1 MTTSRL
7 TVATDPAMAL
17 VVRIFVGSIAERWD
31 VPEPVRDDLRLAASE
46 LFAGAVESGD
56 DTVTFELGADDGA
69 IELLVAEARPGNPP
83 GGIPLEGWDGRFDL
97 IRTLF
102 PDADIG
108 ESIRIRIPTG

>member
-1 MTTSRL
+1 MTASRL

-46 LFAGAVESGD
+46 LFTGAAESDD
-56 DTVTFELGADDGA
+56 DTVTFELAAGDGG
-69 IELLVAEARPGNPP
+69 IELLVAEARAGHPP
-83 GGIPLEGWDGRFDL
+83 DGTTIEGWDGRFDL

-108 ESIRIRIPTG
+108 ESIRIRVPTG